1 MNRIEQFLQNHKVL
15 ILDGAMATELESKG
29 LDLNDALW
37 SAKVLAEQPD
47 VIEHVHFVYFHAGAD
62 CAMTASYQATID
74 GFLKKGYSLAQAEKF
89 ITDSVAIA
97 VKARDRFWQDPDNRK
112 GRPYP
117 LIVAAVGPYGAYL
130 ADGSEYRGDYD
141 ISEQELMDFHRRRM
155 QLLLEAGADILACE
169 TVPCLFEA
177 QAMAKA
183 VREFEGAL
191 CWISF
196 SCNSEATICDGTSI
210 AVCAAAMD
218 VFPQVAAIGINCT
231 PPHLLPSL
239 IRAVRTASHK
249 PIAVYPNSG
258 EIYDPVTKT
267 WRGTSEEGGFAL
279 AAQAWYQAGA
289 RLIGGCCRTTPAD
302 IAQVYSW
309 VKDLR

>member
-1 MNRIEQFLQNHKVL
+1 MNRIEEFVQKNQVL
-15 ILDGAMATELESKG
+15 ILDGAMATELEGKG

-37 SAKVLAEQPD
+37 SAKVLAEHPE
-47 VIEHVHFVYFHAGAD
+47 VIEQVHYEYFLAGAD

-74 GFLKKGYSLAQAEKF
+74 GFLKKGYTLSQAENF
-89 ITDSVAIA
+89 ITDSVKIA
-97 VKARDRFWQDPDNRK
+97 AKARDRFWQDPKNRE

-141 ISEQELMDFHRRRM
+141 VSETELMDFHRRRM
-155 QLLLEAGADILACE
+155 QLLLEAGADVLACE

-177 QAMAKA
+177 QAMAKT
-183 VREFEGAL
+183 VGEFQDAL
-191 CWISF
+191 CWVSF
-196 SCNSEATICDGTSI
+196 SCNSEDTICDGTSI

-218 VFPQVAAIGINCT
+218 VFDQVVAVGINCT

-239 IRAVRTASHK
+239 IRQVKAGTKK

-258 EIYDPVTKT
+258 EIYDPVSKT
-267 WRGTSEEGGFAL
+267 WMGTSQGKGFTL
-279 AAQAWYQAGA
+279 ASKSWYEAGA

-302 IAQVYSW
+302 IAQVYGW
-309 VKDLR
+309 VKELR

>member
-1 MNRIEQFLQNHKVL
+1 MNRIEQFLQDHKVL

-47 VIEHVHFVYFHAGAD
+47 VIEQVHYEYFQAGAD

-112 GRPYP
+112 GRPDP

-183 VREFEGAL
+183 VGEFEGAL

-302 IAQVYSW
+302 IAQVYGW

>member
-1 MNRIEQFLQNHKVL
+1 
-15 ILDGAMATELESKG
+15 
-29 LDLNDALW
+29 
-37 SAKVLAEQPD
+37 
-47 VIEHVHFVYFHAGAD
+47 
-62 CAMTASYQATID
+62 MTASYQATID

-183 VREFEGAL
+183 VGEFEGAL

-302 IAQVYSW
+302 IAQVYGW

>member
-1 MNRIEQFLQNHKVL
+1 MNRIEQFLQDHKVL

-47 VIEHVHFVYFHAGAD
+47 VIEQVHYEYFQAGAD

-97 VKARDRFWQDPDNRK
+97 VKARDRFWQDLDNRK

-117 LIVAAVGPYGAYL
+117 LIVAAGGPYGAYL

-183 VREFEGAL
+183 VGEFEGAL

-302 IAQVYSW
+302 IAQVYGW

>member
-1 MNRIEQFLQNHKVL
+1 MNRIEQFLQDHKVL

-47 VIEHVHFVYFHAGAD
+47 VIEQVHYEYFQAGAD

-97 VKARDRFWQDPDNRK
+97 VKARDRFWQDLDNRK

-183 VREFEGAL
+183 VGEFEGAL

-302 IAQVYSW
+302 IAQVYGW

>member
-1 MNRIEQFLQNHKVL
+1 MNRIEQFLQDHKVL

-47 VIEHVHFVYFHAGAD
+47 VIEQVHYEYFQAGAD

-97 VKARDRFWQDPDNRK
+97 VKARDRFWQDTDNRN

-130 ADGSEYRGDYD
+130 ADGSEYRGDYV

-183 VREFEGAL
+183 VGEFEGAL

-258 EIYDPVTKT
+258 EISDPVTKT

-302 IAQVYSW
+302 IAQVYGW

>member
-1 MNRIEQFLQNHKVL
+1 MNRIEQFLQDHKVL

-47 VIEHVHFVYFHAGAD
+47 VIEQVHYEYFQAGAD

-97 VKARDRFWQDPDNRK
+97 VKARDRFWQDHDNRK

-117 LIVAAVGPYGAYL
+117 LIVAAVGPYGAYF

-183 VREFEGAL
+183 VGEFEGAL

-302 IAQVYSW
+302 IAQVYGW

>member
-1 MNRIEQFLQNHKVL
+1 MNRIEQFLQDHKVL

-47 VIEHVHFVYFHAGAD
+47 VIEQVHYEYFQAGAD

-97 VKARDRFWQDPDNRK
+97 VKARDRFWQDLDNRK

-183 VREFEGAL
+183 VGEFEGAL

-267 WRGTSEEGGFAL
+267 CRGTSEEGGFAL

-302 IAQVYSW
+302 IAQVYGW

>member
-1 MNRIEQFLQNHKVL
+1 MNRIEQFLQDHKVL

-47 VIEHVHFVYFHAGAD
+47 VIEQVHYEYFQAGAD

-97 VKARDRFWQDPDNRK
+97 VKARDRFGQDPDNRK

-130 ADGSEYRGDYD
+130 ADGSEYRGDYV

-183 VREFEGAL
+183 VGEFEGAL

-302 IAQVYSW
+302 IAQVYGW

>member
-1 MNRIEQFLQNHKVL
+1 MNRIEQFLQDHKVL

-47 VIEHVHFVYFHAGAD
+47 VIEQVHYEYFQAGAD

-183 VREFEGAL
+183 VGEFEGAL

-218 VFPQVAAIGINCT
+218 VFP
-231 PPHLLPSL
+231 P
-239 IRAVRTASHK
+239 VRTASHK

>member
-1 MNRIEQFLQNHKVL
+1 MNRIEEFVQKNQVL
-15 ILDGAMATELESKG
+15 ILDGAMATELEGKG

-37 SAKVLAEQPD
+37 SAKVLAEHPE
-47 VIEHVHFVYFHAGAD
+47 VIEQVHYEYFLAGAD

-74 GFLKKGYSLAQAEKF
+74 GFLKKGYTLSQAENF
-89 ITDSVAIA
+89 ITDSVKIA
-97 VKARDRFWQDPDNRK
+97 AKARDRFWQEPKNRE

-141 ISEQELMDFHRRRM
+141 VSETELMDFHRRRM
-155 QLLLEAGADILACE
+155 QLLLEAGADVLACK

-177 QAMAKA
+177 QAMAKT
-183 VREFEGAL
+183 VGEFQDAL
-191 CWISF
+191 CWVSF
-196 SCNSEATICDGTSI
+196 SCNSEDTICDGTSI

-218 VFPQVAAIGINCT
+218 VFDQVVAVGINCT

-239 IRAVRTASHK
+239 IRQVKAGTKK

-258 EIYDPVTKT
+258 EIYDPVSKT
-267 WRGTSEEGGFAL
+267 WMGTSQGKGFTL
-279 AAQAWYQAGA
+279 ASKSWYEAGA

-302 IAQVYSW
+302 IAQVYGW
-309 VKDLR
+309 VKELR

>member
-1 MNRIEQFLQNHKVL
+1 MNLIEKFLQDHKVL
-15 ILDGAMATELESKG
+15 ILDGAMATELEGKG

-37 SAKVLAEQPD
+37 SAKVLAERPD
-47 VIEHVHFVYFHAGAD
+47 VIEQVHYEYFQAGAD
-62 CAMTASYQATID
+62 CAMTASYQATIE
-74 GFLKKGYSLAQAEKF
+74 GFLKKGYSLSQAEKF
-89 ITDSVAIA
+89 ISDSVSIA
-97 VKARDRFWQDPDNRK
+97 VKARDRFWQDPENRK
-112 GRPYP
+112 GHPYP

-177 QAMAKA
+177 QAMAK
-183 VREFEGAL
+183 VVGEFDGAL
-191 CWISF
+191 CWVSF
-196 SCNSEATICDGTSI
+196 SCNSESTICDGTSI

-239 IRAVRTASHK
+239 IREVRTASQK
-249 PIAVYPNSG
+249 PVAVYPNSG
-258 EIYDPVTKT
+258 EVYDPITKT
-267 WRGTSEEGGFAL
+267 WKGTSEDGGFAL
-279 AAQAWYQAGA
+279 ASKTWYEAGA

>member
-1 MNRIEQFLQNHKVL
+1 MPYAGSV
-15 ILDGAMATELESKG
+15 
-29 LDLNDALW
+29 
-37 SAKVLAEQPD
+37 SAV
-47 VIEHVHFVYFHAGAD
+47 
-62 CAMTASYQATID
+62 T
-74 GFLKKGYSLAQAEKF
+74 
-89 ITDSVAIA
+89 
-97 VKARDRFWQDPDNRK
+97 VKPRF
-112 GRPYP
+112 G
-117 LIVAAVGPYGAYL
+117 
-130 ADGSEYRGDYD
+130 
-141 ISEQELMDFHRRRM
+141 
-155 QLLLEAGADILACE
+155 
-169 TVPCLFEA
+169 
-177 QAMAKA
+177 
-183 VREFEGAL
+183 
-191 CWISF
+191 
-196 SCNSEATICDGTSI
+196 DGTSI

>member
-1 MNRIEQFLQNHKVL
+1 MNRIEEFVQKNQVL
-15 ILDGAMATELESKG
+15 ILDGAMATELEGKG

-37 SAKVLAEQPD
+37 SAKVLAEHPE
-47 VIEHVHFVYFHAGAD
+47 VIEQVHYEYFLAGAD

-74 GFLKKGYSLAQAEKF
+74 GFLKKGYTLSQAENF
-89 ITDSVAIA
+89 ITDSVKIA
-97 VKARDRFWQDPDNRK
+97 AKARDRFWQEPKNRE

-141 ISEQELMDFHRRRM
+141 VSETELMDFHRRRM
-155 QLLLEAGADILACE
+155 QLLLEAGADVLACE

-177 QAMAKA
+177 QAMAKT
-183 VREFEGAL
+183 VGEFQDAL

-196 SCNSEATICDGTSI
+196 SCNSEDTICDGTSI

-218 VFPQVAAIGINCT
+218 VFDQVVAVGINCT

-239 IRAVRTASHK
+239 IRQVKTGTKK

-258 EIYDPVTKT
+258 EIYDPVSKT
-267 WRGTSEEGGFAL
+267 WMGTSQGKGFTL
-279 AAQAWYQAGA
+279 ASKSWYEAGA

-309 VKDLR
+309 VKELR

>member
-1 MNRIEQFLQNHKVL
+1 MNRIEEFVQKNQVL
-15 ILDGAMATELESKG
+15 ILDGAMATELEGKG

-37 SAKVLAEQPD
+37 SAKVLAEHPE
-47 VIEHVHFVYFHAGAD
+47 VIEQVHYEYFLAGAD

-74 GFLKKGYSLAQAEKF
+74 GFLKKGYTLSQAENF
-89 ITDSVAIA
+89 ITDSVKIA
-97 VKARDRFWQDPDNRK
+97 AKARDRFWQEPKNRE

-141 ISEQELMDFHRRRM
+141 VSETELMDFHRRRM
-155 QLLLEAGADILACE
+155 QLLLEAGADVLACE

-177 QAMAKA
+177 QAMAKT
-183 VREFEGAL
+183 VGEFQDAL
-191 CWISF
+191 CWVSF
-196 SCNSEATICDGTSI
+196 SCNSEDTICDGTSI

-218 VFPQVAAIGINCT
+218 VFDQVVAVGINCT

-239 IRAVRTASHK
+239 IRQVKAGTKK

-258 EIYDPVTKT
+258 EIYDPVSKT
-267 WRGTSEEGGFAL
+267 WMGTSQGKGFTL
-279 AAQAWYQAGA
+279 ASKSWYEAGA

-302 IAQVYSW
+302 IAQVYGW
-309 VKDLR
+309 VKELR

>member
-1 MNRIEQFLQNHKVL
+1 MNRIEQFLQDHKVL

-47 VIEHVHFVYFHAGAD
+47 VIEQVHYEYFQAGAD

-97 VKARDRFWQDPDNRK
+97 VKARDRFWQDSDNRK

-183 VREFEGAL
+183 VGEFEGAL

-249 PIAVYPNSG
+249 PIAAYPNSG